1 MKQSFAFSAE
11 SSLFLPVW
19 AIVVLMLRTYSS
31 PIHQHG
37 GCAGSVRV
45 VHGKL
50 ACKLYDSV
58 LADPDEPMSFKT
70 GDCKLQF
77 PDPKPREVLELQAGD
92 TTWLNR
98 QSWFVHAVHCS
109 NDDTIEPKDFTLSI
123 HFYKSC
129 TDEFAFMA
137 AGEGGRVVKKGQP
150 KNDLFWNY
158 DLEDGHKHYLQY
170 YEDGKKTHVVPNFEK
185 EASMGELVCS
195 WGGICR
201 LN

>member
-1 MKQSFAFSAE
+1 M
-11 SSLFLPVW
+11 
-19 AIVVLMLRTYSS
+19 
-31 PIHQHG
+31 
-37 GCAGSVRV
+37 

-58 LADPDEPMSFKT
+58 LAEPDKPMSFKT

-77 PDPKPREVLELQAGD
+77 PDPEPREVLELQAGD

-109 NDDTIEPKDFTLSI
+109 NDDTIKPKDFTLSI

-137 AGEGGRVVKKGQP
+137 AAEGSRVVKKGQP

-170 YEDGKKTHVVPNFEK
+170 YEDKDGKKTHVPNLEK
-185 EASMGELVCS
+185 ASMGELGVFPGWYLQVELRVEMPS
-195 WGGICR
+195 IGN
-201 LN
+201 LMDHH